1 MQLTF
6 DMLYKN
12 IFSQLRSNDCLSN
25 DFDTSIVQ
33 ENSMALVKVA
43 KSVSNTTDATSGAGT
58 AYPSGV
64 SEFIPSVFVLLDL

>member
-12 IFSQLRSNDCLSN
+12 IFSQLRSND
-25 DFDTSIVQ
+25 FDTSIVQ
-33 ENSMALVKVA
+33 ENSMALVKVD

-58 AYPSGV
+58 AYPSGL
-64 SEFIPSVFVLLDL
+64 SEFISSVFVLLDL

>member
-12 IFSQLRSNDCLSN
+12 IFSQLRSND
-25 DFDTSIVQ
+25 FDTSIVQ
-33 ENSMALVKVA
+33 ENSMALVKVD
-43 KSVSNTTDATSGAGT
+43 KSVSNTTDATGGAGT
-58 AYPSGV
+58 AYPSGL

>member
-1 MQLTF
+1 LLT
-6 DMLYKN
+6 KRQ
-12 IFSQLRSNDCLSN
+12 FSPLSFFFQYN
-25 DFDTSIVQ
+25 VPNTYSLDFDTSIVQ

-64 SEFIPSVFVLLDL
+64 SEFISSMFVLLNR

>member
-12 IFSQLRSNDCLSN
+12 IFSQLRSND
-25 DFDTSIVQ
+25 FDTSIVQ
-33 ENSMALVKVA
+33 ENSMALVKVD

-58 AYPSGV
+58 AYPSGL
-64 SEFIPSVFVLLDL
+64 SEFIPSVFVLLNL

>member
-12 IFSQLRSNDCLSN
+12 IFSQLRSND
-25 DFDTSIVQ
+25 FDTSIVQ
-33 ENSMALVKVA
+33 ENSMALVKVD

-58 AYPSGV
+58 AYPSGL